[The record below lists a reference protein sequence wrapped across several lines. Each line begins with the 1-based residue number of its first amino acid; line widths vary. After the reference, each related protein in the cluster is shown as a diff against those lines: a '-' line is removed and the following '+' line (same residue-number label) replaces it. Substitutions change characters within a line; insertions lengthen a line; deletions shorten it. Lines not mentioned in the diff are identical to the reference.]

1 MAQHVFTHTSW
12 ASERSASYER
22 LEFLGDSVL
31 ELAVAHALFVRHP
44 DFSEGK
50 LAKVR
55 SHVVSRATCAEVARE
70 LELGR
75 RLVEHADF
83 SQTDEETERLSRN
96 RNVLAAVIEAALGAL
111 FLEHGFAAIE
121 EAVVAAFSKQ
131 IEHALTTRV
140 DHKTDLQELLARTGR
155 HVTYTEISVE
165 GPPHERRFTCAAII
179 GGEELGRGDGRT
191 KKAAEQEAAREAL
204 SKLDSGEGE
213 E

>member
-1 MAQHVFTHTSW
+1 LAEPVFTHTSW
-12 ASERSASYER
+12 ASDRSASYER

-31 ELAVAHALFVRHP
+31 ELAVAHALYAQHP

-70 LELGR
+70 LGLGQ
-75 RLVEHADF
+75 RLVEHGGSTQTAD
-83 SQTDEETERLSRN
+83 ELERLARN

-111 FLEHGFAAIE
+111 FLQHGFAAIE
-121 EAVVAAFSKQ
+121 DAVVAAFSAQ

-140 DHKTDLQELLARTGR
+140 DHKTDLQEVLARSGR
-155 HVTYTEISVE
+155 HVTYTEIAVE
-165 GPPHERRFTCAAII
+165 GPPHERSFTCAALID
-179 GGEELGRGDGRT
+179 GEELGRGEGRT

-204 SKLDSGEGE
+204 AKLDVADVF
-213 E
+213 